1 MKKKI
6 NVTIKIIANDYSN
19 NDLFIE
25 RLLKTDHDK
34 LGTIY
39 PTPPL
44 GKYMTQG
51 QFLSGV

>member
-6 NVTIKIIANDYSN
+6 NVTIKIIAHDYSN

-34 LGTIY
+34 LGETKKQESNIIY
-39 PTPPL
+39 WHNFHL
-44 GKYMTQG
+44 R
-51 QFLSGV
+51 